1 MIYLLDTDHI
11 SLLQRGHDLVIKR
24 LSQVALEDRAVAV
37 VTVAEQMQ
45 GRLAV
50 VRRARTEQKVARAF
64 EFLQETVAFY
74 REISVL
80 PYDEQAQEQYE
91 SFRHQKIRIG
101 AQDLRIASIALSN
114 RAVLVTRNR
123 RDFIQV
129 PHLIIEDWS
138 HT

>member
-1 MIYLLDTDHI
+1 M
-11 SLLQRGHDLVIKR
+11 
-24 LSQVALEDRAVAV
+24 
-37 VTVAEQMQ
+37 
-45 GRLAV
+45 
-50 VRRARTEQKVARAF
+50 ARAF

-80 PYDEQAQEQYE
+80 PYDKQAQMQYE
-91 SFRHQKIRIG
+91 SFRRQKIRIG

-114 RAVLVTRNR
+114 RAVLVTRNH

-138 HT
+138 HR